1 MRNLKH
7 DIEVRGRMLHG
18 SFLDQIQVQVDR
30 SQLDENGADPMER
43 VYLMTMLQIDTILR
57 PTILQYEVIGHVIKT
72 KRT

>member
-7 DIEVRGRMLHG
+7 DIEVKGRMLVG
-18 SFLDQIQVQVDR
+18 GISDRVEMQVDR

-57 PTILQYEVIGHVIKT
+57 PLILQYEVMKLG
-72 KRT
+72 

>member
-7 DIEVRGRMLHG
+7 DIEVRVRMLH
-18 SFLDQIQVQVDR
+18 STFLGQIQVQVDR

-57 PTILQYEVIGHVIKT
+57 PPILQYEVMKLG
-72 KRT
+72 

>member
-7 DIEVRGRMLHG
+7 VIEVRVRMLHG

-57 PTILQYEVIGHVIKT
+57 PTILQYEVIGLG
-72 KRT
+72 

>member
-7 DIEVRGRMLHG
+7 DIEVRVRMLHG
-18 SFLDQIQVQVDR
+18 TFLDQIQVQVDR

-57 PTILQYEVIGHVIKT
+57 PPILQYEVMKLG
-72 KRT
+72 

>member
-7 DIEVRGRMLHG
+7 DIEVRSRMLHG

-30 SQLDENGADPMER
+30 SQLDENRADPMER